1 MNILSY
7 NKLVGRERECKELQ
21 RVMNS
26 DRSEFVIVYG
36 RRRVGKTFLVDQ
48 YYQGKYDFTFVG
60 GHNLSRQRQLTNFS
74 RALKKYS
81 GVKPDKFADW
91 FDAFDALEDYLESL
105 DENRK
110 KVIFIDEMPW
120 IDTQKSDFVSALE
133 NFWNGW
139 AARRSDIVFIASG
152 SATSWMVD
160 NLIENQGGLHARI
173 TSSIYIRPF
182 TLQETEEYLQRKYC
196 KWDRYQILQCY
207 MVFGGIPFYLSL
219 INPQDSL
226 VQNVDR
232 LFFSHSDIMRS
243 EFDELYNALF
253 SNAELYINVVKAL
266 ANHHGGMSR
275 AEIVK
280 AVGVNGGTLSRVL
293 TNLERCDFISRSH
306 NFGCKTREANYRL
319 IDFYTLFY
327 YKFIAQDTSGD
338 EQWWSHNFE
347 SRLVSTWQGLTFEIV
362 CLVHTDAIKKA
373 LGISGMATEVSSWN
387 KMGNEEQKGAQ
398 IDLVIKRADRIVHL
412 CEMKFCKAEYHI
424 TEAYERQLR
433 ERMELFRMATKT
445 KLSLVNTFVTTYG
458 VADGIHHSVVHS
470 EVTMRQLFE

>member
-1 MNILSY
+1 MVSY
-7 NKLVGRERECKELQ
+7 NKLVGRERECNELR
-21 RVMNS
+21 RVMES

-36 RRRVGKTFLVDQ
+36 RRRVGKTFLIDQ

-60 GHNLSRQRQLTNFS
+60 GHNLTRQRQLTNFA
-74 RALKKYS
+74 RAMKKHS
-81 GVKPDKFADW
+81 GVKPDKFTDW
-91 FDAFDALEDYLESL
+91 FDAFDALEEYLESQ

-110 KVIFIDEMPW
+110 KVVFIDEMPW

-182 TLQETEEYLQRKYC
+182 TLQETEEYLHRRYC

-219 INPQDSL
+219 INPRDSL

-232 LFFSHSDIMRS
+232 LFFSHNGIMRS

-253 SNAELYINVVKAL
+253 CNAELYINVVKTL
-266 ANHHGGMSR
+266 ANHQDGMSR
-275 AEIVK
+275 SEIIE
-280 AVGVNGGTLSRVL
+280 AVGVTGGTLSRVL
-293 TNLERCDFISRSH
+293 TNLERCDFISKSH
-306 NFGCKTREANYRL
+306 NFGNKTRDANYRL
-319 IDFYTLFY
+319 TDFYTLFY

-338 EQWWSHNFE
+338 ELWWSHNYE
-347 SRLVSTWQGLTFEIV
+347 SRSVSTWQGLTFEIV

-373 LGISGMATEVSSWN
+373 IGISGIATEVSSWR
-387 KMGNEEQKGAQ
+387 KTGNDKQKGGQ
-398 IDLVIKRADRIVHL
+398 IDLVIKRADRIIHL
-412 CEMKFCKAEYHI
+412 CEIKFCKSEYHI
-424 TEAYERQLR
+424 TESYELQLR

-445 KLSLVNTFVTTYG
+445 RFSLVNTFVTTYG
-458 VADGIHHSVVHS
+458 VSDGKHHSIVHS
-470 EVTMRQLFE
+470 EVTMEQLFE

>member
-1 MNILSY
+1 MASDNR
-7 NKLVGRERECKELQ
+7 LVGRERECNELR
-21 RVMNS
+21 RVMES

-36 RRRVGKTFLVDQ
+36 RRRVGKTFLIDQ

-60 GHNLSRQRQLTNFS
+60 GHNLSRQRQLTNF
-74 RALKKYS
+74 AKVLKKFS
-81 GVKPDKFADW
+81 GVKPEKFADW
-91 FDAFDALEDYLESL
+91 FDAFDALEEYIESL
-105 DENRK
+105 NENRK
-110 KVIFIDEMPW
+110 KVVFIDEMPW

-182 TLQETEEYLQRKYC
+182 TLKETEEYLQRKYC

-232 LFFSHSDIMRS
+232 MFFSHSAIMRS

-266 ANHHGGMSR
+266 ANHPGGMSR

-338 EQWWSHNFE
+338 DLWWSHNFE

-373 LGISGMATEVSSWN
+373 LGILGMATEVSSWR
-387 KMGNEEQKGAQ
+387 KIGNDKQKGGQ
-398 IDLVIKRADRIVHL
+398 IDLVIKRADRIIHL
-412 CEMKFCKAEYHI
+412 CEMKFSKSEYYI
-424 TEAYERQLR
+424 TESYEQQLR

-445 KLSLVNTFVTTYG
+445 KFSLVNTFVTTYG
-458 VADGIHHSVVHS
+458 VADGKHHSIVHS
-470 EVTMRQLFE
+470 EVKMEQLFG

>member
-1 MNILSY
+1 
-7 NKLVGRERECKELQ
+7 
-21 RVMNS
+21 
-26 DRSEFVIVYG
+26 
-36 RRRVGKTFLVDQ
+36 
-48 YYQGKYDFTFVG
+48 
-60 GHNLSRQRQLTNFS
+60 
-74 RALKKYS
+74 
-81 GVKPDKFADW
+81 
-91 FDAFDALEDYLESL
+91 
-105 DENRK
+105 
-110 KVIFIDEMPW
+110 
-120 IDTQKSDFVSALE
+120 
-133 NFWNGW
+133 
-139 AARRSDIVFIASG
+139 
-152 SATSWMVD
+152 
-160 NLIENQGGLHARI
+160 
-173 TSSIYIRPF
+173 
-182 TLQETEEYLQRKYC
+182 
-196 KWDRYQILQCY
+196 
-207 MVFGGIPFYLSL
+207 
-219 INPQDSL
+219 
-226 VQNVDR
+226 
-232 LFFSHSDIMRS
+232 
-243 EFDELYNALF
+243 
-253 SNAELYINVVKAL
+253 
-266 ANHHGGMSR
+266 MSR

-433 ERMELFRMATKT
+433 ERMELFRASTKT

-470 EVTMRQLFE
+470 EVTMKQLFE

>member
-1 MNILSY
+1 MVSY

-36 RRRVGKTFLVDQ
+36 RRRVGKTFLIDQ

-60 GHNLSRQRQLTNFS
+60 GHNLSRQRQLTNFAK
-74 RALKKYS
+74 ALKKYS
-81 GVKPDKFADW
+81 GVKPEKFADW
-91 FDAFDALEDYLESL
+91 FDAFDALEEYLESQ
-105 DENRK
+105 DENKK
-110 KVIFIDEMPW
+110 KVVFIDEMPW

-182 TLQETEEYLQRKYC
+182 TLKETEEYLQRKYC

-232 LFFSHSDIMRS
+232 MFFSHSAIMRS

-327 YKFIAQDTSGD
+327 YRFIAQDTSGD

-362 CLVHTDAIKKA
+362 CLVHTDAIKQA
-373 LGISGMATEVSSWN
+373 LGISGMATEVFSWN
-387 KMGNEEQKGAQ
+387 KMGNDEQKGAQ

-433 ERMELFRMATKT
+433 ERMELFRVSTKT

-458 VADGIHHSVVHS
+458 VADGKHHSIVHS
-470 EVTMRQLFE
+470 EVTMEQLFG